1 MKKICIFVL
10 AVTMLALSHS
20 MSAVKTITIST
31 QKYYMSNKQPDFY
44 TNITIETKA
53 PEETV
58 IDFQADGVY
67 KDAEKL
73 DLDKPETLKLL
84 KLKIAIMHS
93 IDRQI
98 FERIHNN
105 NAKNIRYYLEYEYNN
120 EQVVC
125 KQANVPSLH
134 SWLTTLGH
142 FVCRTS
148 PQPLDAYINTPD
160 LFSKLQKL
168 AKLSENLGKP
178 VHNIQ

>member
-1 MKKICIFVL
+1 MKKICIFAL
-10 AVTMLALSHS
+10 AVTSLAFSLS

-84 KLKIAIMHS
+84 KLKVAIMHH
-93 IDRQI
+93 IDHQI

-105 NAKNIRYYLEYEYNN
+105 AKNIHYYLEYEYNN
-120 EQVVC
+120 EQIVC

-142 FVCRTS
+142 FVCKTS
-148 PQPLDAYINTPD
+148 PQSLDAYINTPD
-160 LFSKLQKL
+160 LFSKLQEL
-168 AKLSENLGKP
+168 AKLSENL
-178 VHNIQ
+178 